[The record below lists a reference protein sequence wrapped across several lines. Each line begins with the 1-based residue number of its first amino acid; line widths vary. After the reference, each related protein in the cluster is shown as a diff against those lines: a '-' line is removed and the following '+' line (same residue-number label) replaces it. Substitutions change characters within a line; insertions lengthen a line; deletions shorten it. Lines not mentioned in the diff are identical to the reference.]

1 MRGIFFSSFSENLF
15 KKTVTFI
22 KPYKLIE
29 KHLLFKMKKLFSI
42 FLIATAV
49 FANAQDSKET
59 ANRFFYEL
67 NFKPKKDSA
76 KVEKVITILDITDKN
91 RSVYQDYTVISQ
103 DSIMKVEIEAMQKSG
118 QMKDLSKLIKMPK
131 ISARVYK
138 TYPTMKIQ
146 FVEKI
151 TSGFTPAN
159 IGYVED
165 SKFNWKILSDKQK
178 IGEYNTQKAT
188 TEYGGRKWTAW
199 FSTDIPFQDGPYKF
213 SGLPGL
219 IIKIED
225 DAKNYSWVLQGNKK
239 VQDYTEYSYIEGMMQ
254 AKGGK
259 VSEMPRD
266 KFEKKFTEF
275 KKDPF
280 ATLRPM
286 LTPEITSRAIPG
298 MDGTVGDMIKKQ
310 EKQYKDFFKAT
321 DNEIEPDYG
330 NLTVG
335 EVERTGTEKIKK

>member
-1 MRGIFFSSFSENLF
+1 MF
-15 KKTVTFI
+15 T
-22 KPYKLIE
+22 
-29 KHLLFKMKKLFSI
+29 
-42 FLIATAV
+42 
-49 FANAQDSKET
+49 NAQDSKET

-76 KVEKVITILDITDKN
+76 KMEKVITILDITDNN

-103 DSIMKVEIEAMQKSG
+103 DSIMKAEIEAMQKAG
-118 QMKDLSKLIKMPK
+118 AFKDLSKMIKMPK

-138 TYPTMKIQ
+138 TYPSMKIQ

-165 SKFNWKILSDKQK
+165 PKFNWKILSDKQK

-188 TEYGGRKWTAW
+188 TEFGGRKWTAW

-219 IIKIED
+219 IVKIED

-239 VQDYTEYSYIEGMMQ
+239 IQNYTEYSYIEGMMQ

-286 LTPEITSRAIPG
+286 LTPEITSRTMPG

-330 NLTVG
+330 VLKVG
-335 EVERTGTEKIKK
+335 QMERVGTEKSR

>member
-1 MRGIFFSSFSENLF
+1 MPLLQTNRE
-15 KKTVTFI
+15 TFT
-22 KPYKLIE
+22 
-29 KHLLFKMKKLFSI
+29 FNMKKLFSI

-49 FANAQDSKET
+49 FANAQDAKET

-67 NFKPKKDSA
+67 NFKPKKDST
-76 KVEKVITILDITDKN
+76 KTDKVITILDITDKN
-91 RSVYQDYTVISQ
+91 RSVYQDYTIIAQ
-103 DSIMKVEIEAMQKSG
+103 DSIMKLEIEAMQKSG

-131 ISARVYK
+131 LSARVYK

-159 IGYVED
+159 IGYVEEP
-165 SKFNWKILSDKQK
+165 KFAWKILSDKQK

-188 TEYGGRKWTAW
+188 TEFGGRKWTAW
-199 FSTDIPFQDGPYKF
+199 FSSDIPFQDGPYKF

-219 IIKIED
+219 IVKIED
-225 DAKNYSWVLQGNKK
+225 EAKDYSWVLQGNKK
-239 VQDYTEYSYIEGMMQ
+239 LQDYTEYSYIENMMQ

-259 VSEMPRD
+259 VNEMPRD
-266 KFEKKFTEF
+266 KFEKKFNEF

-280 ATLRPM
+280 ATMRPM
-286 LTPEITSRAIPG
+286 LTKEIMSQSIPG

-310 EKQYKDFFKAT
+310 EKQYKDFFKAV
-321 DNEIEPDYG
+321 DNEIEPAYG
-330 NLTVG
+330 ALTVG
-335 EVERTGTEKIKK
+335 EVERTGTEKAK